1 MSAISNEFMSRWK
14 VRSTALHAISIMV
27 LVRYVWVQSLQW
39 LLWAASVESTLK
51 VLFGKAMW
59 ARTNIQA

>member
-1 MSAISNEFMSRWK
+1 MSRWK
-14 VRSTALHAISIMV
+14 VRSTALHVNSIDNGSV
-27 LVRYVWVQSLQW
+27 KVWEQL